1 MSSTPGPLTG
11 WLAHRLVRL
20 ITLVHATLL
29 ALPRRRVRRPA
40 PDEPVRL
47 LLTGMFHSEAWLAA
61 HLGPLVAS
69 PRCGCVAVV
78 AGAYV
83 PELPKVE
90 WVRPAPVLVR
100 LVGGTGA
107 RLFTFALRAVRDRPH
122 VVGGFHLLVNGLVA
136 VALARLVGARSL
148 VFNVGGTAEVDGGG
162 RGGENRLF
170 SLMPG
175 PDATVE
181 RRLLRALDAADFLVT
196 MGTGAKRSFEQ
207 RGVRASVHVI
217 GGGIDASRFAPPDP
231 SSKPEFDLVLVGRL
245 APIKRVDLFLD
256 AVALVS
262 ARRPGTRAVVV
273 GDGPLRASLEER
285 ARRPDLAP
293 VVTFAGRQTD
303 VAAWLRRARVFV
315 LTSDS
320 EGLPLSAVEAMMC
333 GLPVVAPAVGDL
345 PDIVEE
351 GVNGHLVAGR
361 EAEAFA
367 RPLLALVSDED
378 ARRRA
383 SAAAVAKAGRYA
395 VPEAARLWDPLLDEV
410 GRAKEGV
417 A

>member
-1 MSSTPGPLTG
+1 VSSTRGALTG
-11 WLAHRLVRL
+11 WTAHRLVRI
-20 ITLVHATLL
+20 ITAAHVALL

-40 PDEPVRL
+40 AGEPVRL

-69 PRCGCVAVV
+69 PRCGRVVVV
-78 AGAYV
+78 AGAHV
-83 PELPKVE
+83 PSLPNVE
-90 WVRPAPVLVR
+90 WVRPSPALVR
-100 LVGGTGA
+100 LLGATGA
-107 RLFTFALRAVRDRPH
+107 RLVTFAVRSVRDRPH
-122 VVGGFHLLVNGLVA
+122 VVGGFHLLLNGLVA

-170 SLMPG
+170 SLVPG
-175 PDATVE
+175 PDGRVE

-217 GGGIDASRFAPPDP
+217 GGGIDASRFTPPDP
-231 SSKPEFDLVLVGRL
+231 ASTPEFDLVLVGRL

-273 GDGPLRASLEER
+273 GDGPMRGSLEER
-285 ARRPDLAP
+285 AGRPDLGSA
-293 VVTFAGRQTD
+293 VTFAGRQTD
-303 VAAWLRRARVFV
+303 VASWLRRARVFV

-345 PDIVEE
+345 SDLVEE

-361 EAEAFA
+361 GAEDFA
-367 RPLLALVSDED
+367 RPLLELISDEET
-378 ARRRA
+378 RRRA
-383 SAAAVAKAGRYA
+383 GAAAVAKAKRYA
-395 VPEAARLWDPLLDEV
+395 VADAARLWDPLLDEV
-410 GRAKEGV
+410 GGATGRV

>member
-1 MSSTPGPLTG
+1 M
-11 WLAHRLVRL
+11 
-20 ITLVHATLL
+20 
-29 ALPRRRVRRPA
+29 
-40 PDEPVRL
+40 
-47 LLTGMFHSEAWLAA
+47 
-61 HLGPLVAS
+61 
-69 PRCGCVAVV
+69 
-78 AGAYV
+78 
-83 PELPKVE
+83 
-90 WVRPAPVLVR
+90 
-100 LVGGTGA
+100 
-107 RLFTFALRAVRDRPH
+107 
-122 VVGGFHLLVNGLVA
+122 
-136 VALARLVGARSL
+136 
-148 VFNVGGTAEVDGGG
+148 
-162 RGGENRLF
+162 
-170 SLMPG
+170 
-175 PDATVE
+175 
-181 RRLLRALDAADFLVT
+181 
-196 MGTGAKRSFEQ
+196 
-207 RGVRASVHVI
+207 
-217 GGGIDASRFAPPDP
+217 
-231 SSKPEFDLVLVGRL
+231 LVGRL

-303 VAAWLRRARVFV
+303 VASWLRRARVFV

-410 GRAKEGV
+410 GRAKKGV